1 MLRLTIK
8 KDEKLKIGEDI
19 IFHFQTEGKVRV
31 AIEAPRE
38 VRVERIGAEKV
49 EQKTD

>member
-8 KDEKLKIGEDI
+8 KGEKLKIGEDI

-38 VRVERIGAEKV
+38 VRVERIGADKMERKNN
-49 EQKTD
+49 